1 MEAPDGEA
9 ADELLEDPAPDDASA
24 PPPRGAPFPASDRGP
39 QPLDFILPFPL
50 NPRAMAVSSVFR
62 WVRVAWAVLGIALA
76 LLLIVW
82 IAVLWVQTGA

>member
-1 MEAPDGEA
+1 
-9 ADELLEDPAPDDASA
+9 
-24 PPPRGAPFPASDRGP
+24 
-39 QPLDFILPFPL
+39 
-50 NPRAMAVSSVFR
+50 MAVSSVFR